1 MEPETSP
8 TEVLIEEEPRYLRRQ
23 KPLEVKRR
31 RFGKRAFSLPK
42 RIALLGA
49 ALAVGGWALYVTA
62 RFLLDS
68 PRVALLHPEQI
79 QLTGNHFV
87 ARSAVLGI
95 FRQDRNRSILR
106 IPLDER
112 RRALEQIPWVEQA
125 VVRRALPNRLQVELT
140 ERTPVAFLR
149 SDANLQLVDVHG
161 VILERPLEGDFR
173 FPVVTGISESM
184 PLAGRERRM
193 NRFVEFL
200 KQVNLA
206 RPGSSERVSEVD
218 LADAGDLRVTLAGL
232 PELAGQG
239 PVLVHFG
246 DGDFLAKFRLLLDDF
261 AQWRA
266 SAGRVD
272 SVDLRFSR
280 EVVVNPGGTA
290 PAKNRS
296 AALQP
301 AQQAPPGRPA
311 R

>member
-42 RIALLGA
+42 RIAIIGA
-49 ALAVGGWALYVTA
+49 TLALGGWALYATA

-87 ARSAVLGI
+87 ARSAVLQI

-112 RRALEQIPWVEQA
+112 RRALELIPWVERA
-125 VVRRALPNRLQVELT
+125 VVRRALPNRLQVELA

-149 SDANLQLVDVHG
+149 SGANLQLVDVRG

-184 PLAGRERRM
+184 PLVGRERRM
-193 NRFVEFL
+193 NRFVEFM
-200 KQVNLA
+200 KQVDLA
-206 RPGSSERVSEVD
+206 RPRSGERVSEVD
-218 LADAGDLRVTLAGL
+218 LADAGDLRATLAGL

-280 EVVVNPGGTA
+280 EVVVNPGG
-290 PAKNRS
+290 
-296 AALQP
+296 AALGALQK
-301 AQQAPPGRPA
+301 
-311 R
+311 

>member
-42 RIALLGA
+42 RIAIIGA
-49 ALAVGGWALYVTA
+49 TLALGGWALYATA

-79 QLTGNHFV
+79 QLTGNRFV
-87 ARSAVLGI
+87 ARSAVLQI

-112 RRALEQIPWVEQA
+112 RRALELIPWVERA
-125 VVRRALPNRLQVELT
+125 VVRRALPNRLQVELA

-149 SDANLQLVDVHG
+149 SGANLQLVDVRG

-184 PLAGRERRM
+184 PLVGRERRM
-193 NRFVEFL
+193 NRFVEFM
-200 KQVNLA
+200 KQVDLA
-206 RPGSSERVSEVD
+206 RPRSGERVSEVD
-218 LADAGDLRVTLAGL
+218 LADAGDLRATLAGL

-280 EVVVNPGGTA
+280 EVVVNPGG
-290 PAKNRS
+290 
-296 AALQP
+296 AALGALQK
-301 AQQAPPGRPA
+301 
-311 R
+311 